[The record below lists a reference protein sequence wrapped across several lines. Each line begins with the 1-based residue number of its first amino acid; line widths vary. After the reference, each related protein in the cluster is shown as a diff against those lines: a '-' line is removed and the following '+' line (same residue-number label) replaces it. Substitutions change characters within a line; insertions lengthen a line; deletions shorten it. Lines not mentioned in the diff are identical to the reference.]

1 MNKKRKQFSINNTSF
16 YVLACSMLL
25 GITSCSKSF
34 LDVAPQA
41 QTPGQAFWK
50 TQQDATK
57 AVNAMYANLREWNNI
72 AFAPIAVESM
82 PSDDAEKGSTPGDA
96 TFMND
101 YDNFTVSSTTSQL
114 DGFWAGQYQTINFAN
129 QVIDNVDTM

>member
-1 MNKKRKQFSINNTSF
+1 MNKKRKQFSINNKGGF
-16 YVLACSMLL
+16 YVLACSLL
-25 GITSCSKSF
+25 LATSSCKKSF
-34 LDVAPQA
+34 LDVPPQA
-41 QTPGQAFWK
+41 QIPGQAFWK
-50 TQQDATK
+50 TQQDATN

-114 DGFWAGQYQTINFAN
+114 DGFWA
-129 QVIDNVDTM
+129 